1 MNDFSVQDV
10 EERLG
15 QLFQP
20 DSLVNSEY
28 FNSIR
33 RSTVLEPEKSLMLA
47 ILEDA
52 VGCFQGYIDSQNPKG
67 KKLFEEARD
76 WIFDRNDEWI
86 FSFNNICEVFGQ
98 DPDYLRM
105 GLLKWQERRLLLAP
119 HRQPY
124 SRN

>member
-1 MNDFSVQDV
+1 MNDFSVQGV

-28 FNSIR
+28 FGSIR
-33 RSTVLEPEKSLMLA
+33 RSTVLDPEKSLMLA

-52 VGCFQGYIDSQNPKG
+52 VGCFQGYIDSQSPKG

-76 WIFDRNDEWI
+76 WIFDRDDEWI
-86 FSFNNICEVFGQ
+86 FSFQNICEVFGQ

-105 GLLKWQERRLLLAP
+105 GLLKWQETHAAGEP
-119 HRQPY
+119 CRQSY

>member
-20 DSLVNSEY
+20 DSLITSDY
-28 FNSIR
+28 LNSIR

-52 VGCFQGYIDSQNPKG
+52 IGCFQAYIDSQSPKG

-86 FSFNNICEVFGQ
+86 FSFQNICEVFGQ

-105 GLLKWQERRLLLAP
+105 GLLKWQERRLTAEP
-119 HRQPY
+119 YRQPY

>member
-33 RSTVLEPEKSLMLA
+33 RSAVLEPEKSLMLA

-76 WIFDRNDEWI
+76 WIFDRSDEWI

>member
-98 DPDYLRM
+98 DPGYLRM

>member
-15 QLFQP
+15 RLFQP
-20 DSLVNSEY
+20 DSLVTSDY
-28 FNSIR
+28 LNSIR

-52 VGCFQGYIDSQNPKG
+52 IGCFQGYIDSQSPKG

-86 FSFNNICEVFGQ
+86 FSFENICEVFGQ

-105 GLLKWQERRLLLAP
+105 GLLKWQEKRLAVEP
-119 HRQPY
+119 YRQPY